1 MDFRGHGRSE
11 GRRGFVSRWDEFLDD
26 LAVFLA
32 QPEMNSREG
41 PPVFLVAHS
50 HGGLVAAMAGI
61 RGLSGMAG
69 VIFSCPYF
77 KSGVPVPWWKGV
89 LSRVA
94 NRCWPSITVL
104 NGLRPEWLCGD
115 EEMIEDSKRDV
126 LGHRIATPRWFETM
140 QVAQGEVMERAGEFK
155 LPMLML
161 IGKKDPIAV
170 AEVGELFY
178 SRAGSVEKK
187 ILVYPEML
195 HEVLREKERIL
206 VFEEILRWMRERT
219 SNIEH
224 RTSNV
229 QS

>member
-1 MDFRGHGRSE
+1 MAERGVACHAMDFRGHGRSE
-11 GRRGFVSRWDEFLDD
+11 GRRGFVRRWEEYLDD
-26 LAVFLA
+26 LNLFLE
-32 QPEMNSREG
+32 QPELKAREG
-41 PPVFLVAHS
+41 PPVFLVGHS
-50 HGGLVAAMAGI
+50 HGGLVLAMGGIAGL
-61 RGLSGMAG
+61 GGVAG
-69 VIFSCPYF
+69 VVFSCPYF

-94 NRCWPSITVL
+94 NRCWPAITVPT
-104 NGLRPEWLCGD
+104 GLRAEWLCGD

-140 QVAQGEVMERAGEFK
+140 RVAQAAALARAGEFR

-178 SRAGSVEKK
+178 SRAGSEEKK

-195 HEVLREKERIL
+195 HEVLREKGREG
-206 VFEEILRWMRERT
+206 VFEEMVGWMKSIMKT
-219 SNIEH
+219 
-224 RTSNV
+224 
-229 QS
+229 